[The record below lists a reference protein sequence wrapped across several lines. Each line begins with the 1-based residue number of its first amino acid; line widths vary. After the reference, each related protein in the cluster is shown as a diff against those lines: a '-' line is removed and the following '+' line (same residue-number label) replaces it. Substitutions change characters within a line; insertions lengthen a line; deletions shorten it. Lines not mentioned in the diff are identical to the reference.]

1 MSYRNETA
9 KRNQEVVTPPELAA
23 EMAKFVK
30 PGGTL
35 LDPCVGFAALLKP
48 LDLSQFD
55 EVVVCD
61 IEQEHID
68 NFEENLLKD

>member
-1 MSYRNETA
+1 MSYRSEIA
-9 KRNQEVVTPPELAA
+9 KSRQEVVTPPELAA

-55 EVVVCD
+55 KVAVCD
-61 IEQEHID
+61 IEKEHID
-68 NFEENLLKD
+68 NFEDNLKD